1 MPVDVADLVIVV
13 TGANGGIGR
22 AICAELSSGGAI
34 VIATDLATQAA
45 DIECDSYHQH
55 DVTDRAAW
63 RSIAEAVRSQHGQLD
78 ALVNNAGISI
88 VSSIEDNSLD
98 DWRRIFA
105 VNVESILLGQQAM
118 LPLLKEAGKHRD
130 KGASIVNMCSIA
142 GQVGSAFNAAYCAT
156 KGAVNTFTKSAA
168 IEFAALGYN
177 IRVNSVHPGA
187 VDTDM
192 YTAIMDRYVEMGL
205 IGSIEEGRKGI
216 VASHPIG
223 RAAEPA
229 EIANAVLFLCSDAS
243 SYATGS
249 ALNVDGG
256 YTAI

>member
-1 MPVDVADLVIVV
+1 MPVDVNDMVIAV

-22 AICAELSSGGAI
+22 AICAELCAGGAT
-34 VIATDLATQAA
+34 VIATDLATEAG
-45 DIECDSYHQH
+45 DIECDSYHRH
-55 DVTDRAAW
+55 DVTDPSAW
-63 RSIAEAVRSQHGQLD
+63 RSIADAVKSQHGRLD

-88 VSSIEDNSLD
+88 VSSIEDNSLEE
-98 DWRRIFA
+98 WRRIFA

-118 LPLLKEAGKHRD
+118 LPLLKEAGKRRA
-130 KGASIVNMCSIA
+130 KGAAIVNMCSIA
-142 GQVGSAFNAAYCAT
+142 GQVGAAFNAAYCAT

-168 IEFAALGYN
+168 VEFAALGYN

-192 YTAIMDRYVEMGL
+192 YTAIMERYVKMGL
-205 IGSIEEGRKGI
+205 IGSIDEGRKGI

-223 RAAEPA
+223 RAGQPA

-249 ALNVDGG
+249 ALNIDGG

>member
-1 MPVDVADLVIVV
+1 MPVSVDGLVILV

-22 AICAELSSGGAI
+22 AICAELSAGGAA
-34 VIATDLATQAA
+34 VIATDLAENARDVT
-45 DIECDSYHQH
+45 CDTYHQH
-55 DVTDRAAW
+55 DVTDPDAWARVAAD
-63 RSIAEAVRSQHGQLD
+63 IAARHGRLD

-88 VSSIEDNSLD
+88 VSSIEDNSLE

-118 LPLLKEAGKHRD
+118 LPLLKEGGKQRGH
-130 KGASIVNMCSIA
+130 GAAIVNMCSIA

-168 IEFAALGYN
+168 IEFAALSYN

-192 YTAIMDRYVEMGL
+192 YTAIMQRYVDMGL
-205 IGSIEEGRKGI
+205 IESIEKGREGI
-216 VASHPIG
+216 VAAHPLG
-223 RAAEPA
+223 RAGQPEEVAS
-229 EIANAVLFLCSDAS
+229 AVLFLCSDAS

-256 YTAI
+256 YTAM